1 MMLYLTEIP
10 MTPAMTLSEF
20 FSRIYSAIPYDI
32 WLVIYII
39 AIFAVFRF
47 MVNSVKHGG

>member
-1 MMLYLTEIP
+1 MMLFLTDVT
-10 MTPAMTLSEF
+10 MTSEMNLQQF
-20 FSRIYSAIPYDI
+20 FAAIYSAIPYDV
-32 WLVIYII
+32 WLCVYII